1 MSTRSPWTFRRAL
14 LLAPFASVLAASPAG
29 ARSRDFEAL
38 VVISAEPNSS
48 AFAFGEFDGDGRRDL
63 VILTDSVAAVRLM
76 RSDALE
82 DWDSIVFENVSG
94 LSVVAGDWD
103 ADGDSDFAVA
113 GRGKIEAFRN
123 GGGAAFSRSTLVD
136 RRGKAFYSAT
146 LSDLDRDGFLDL
158 IVGSDVGLHVFRRND
173 ASESGFGPPLVLAE
187 PNGAGFKAA
196 DFDGDGN
203 PDLIFP
209 GNPVRI
215 AFGNGRGNFSS
226 VLSLAGVSGNPVE
239 PLDFDFD
246 GRIDFAAS
254 AAQSVRLY
262 RNDTTLSFPLFRNVY
277 TGTVGFLESGD
288 LDHDGLPDLFMG
300 TIGSPPGTGLYVMY
314 ARRVSG
320 PRDVIRLLSGTIA
333 GVAVTDFDR
342 DGFLDGVALTS
353 ARVLVARGSTR
364 GLVRSVPFPAQNPSA
379 PVVADF
385 DGDGHVDVV
394 AGEDLASFVRLLRL
408 DGRGGLVSSTRL
420 STRFR
425 TGGSAAR
432 DFDGDGRSDL
442 VMTHT
447 SDDRVGLFLGTDAG
461 LSDAGDLLATD
472 APQIPVVADVDGDGA
487 DDVVLSDATSVV
499 ALLGDGA
506 GAFPRS
512 VSIPIGTP
520 LGSRVVGDFDED
532 GLPDVVLKPAAAAIV
547 QVVYGDPAGL
557 RGPVEMPVPGGVL
570 SLEFTIDWDG
580 DGHLDV
586 VATDSNN
593 VTWIEILYGDGTGG
607 FPRSRGVRL
616 DPVLGVPIGT
626 IRDADVD
633 GDGEVDLVA
642 QSGGLVSLL
651 RGEGGRTFS
660 RCGAFMTLS
669 NGKLRLADCDEDGL
683 PDLVVSS
690 TDQDGIAVVLPSR
703 FDPAAALVGS
713 VNRRFSV
720 PVDVLFVNDSSGGVE
735 RRLRLGTSDALVASM
750 ASPPRAGSPV
760 PFALYS
766 WEGEPS
772 ADSRFELPHGFGAIA
787 MRPPFW
793 GGSPA
798 NVWNST
804 GRRKLGVPT
813 EENSPLAPGVVFRR
827 PGGAG
832 RAITFTLQ
840 GVIADPGSR
849 GETPASV
856 TNGIVVEAR

>member
-1 MSTRSPWTFRRAL
+1 MRPHWTIRRAPL
-14 LLAPFASVLAASPAG
+14 RALAASVLAASPAW
-29 ARSRDFEAL
+29 ATSRDFAA
-38 VVISAEPNSS
+38 VVAIPVESDAT
-48 AFAFGEFDGDGRRDL
+48 AFAIGEFDGDGRRDL
-63 VILTDSVAAVRLM
+63 VTVTDSVAAVRLM
-76 RSDALE
+76 RRDGFE
-82 DWDSIVFENVSG
+82 DWDTVVFENVSG
-94 LSVVAGDWD
+94 LSVAAGDWD

-113 GRGKIEAFRN
+113 GRERIEAFRN
-123 GGGAAFSRSTLVD
+123 DGGAAFSRFTLVS
-136 RRGKAFYSAT
+136 RRGKTFYSAI
-146 LSDLDRDGFLDL
+146 LVDMDRDGFLDL
-158 IVGSDVGLHVFRRND
+158 LVGSDVGFHVFRYD
-173 ASESGFGPPLVLAE
+173 AAAESGFGPPLVLAE
-187 PNGAGFKAA
+187 PNGARFKAA

-203 PDLIFP
+203 PDLLFP

-226 VLSLAGVSGNPVE
+226 VSSLAGVIGGAVE

-254 AAQSVRLY
+254 AGQNVRLY
-262 RNDTTLSFPLFRNVY
+262 RNDTALSFPLFRNVY
-277 TGTVGFLESGD
+277 TGAVQYLDSGD
-288 LDHDGLPDLFMG
+288 LDHDGLPDLFMA
-300 TIGSPPGTGLYVMY
+300 TIGSPPGSGLYVMY
-314 ARRVSG
+314 AQRDSG
-320 PRDVIRLLSGTIA
+320 PRQVIRLVSGTIA

-342 DGFLDGVALTS
+342 DGFLDGVALDES
-353 ARVLVARGSTR
+353 RAHVARGATR
-364 GLVRSVPFPAQNPSA
+364 GLVLPATFGATNPVN

-385 DGDGHVDVV
+385 DGDGHLDVV
-394 AGEDLASFVRLLRL
+394 AGENAAAFIRLVRL

-442 VMTHT
+442 VITHT
-447 SDDRVGLFLGTDAG
+447 SDDRVALLLGTDTG
-461 LSDAGDLLATD
+461 FSDAGDLFATD
-472 APQIPVVADVDGDGA
+472 APQTPVVADVDGDGA

-512 VSIPIGTP
+512 VTIPIGTT
-520 LGSRVVGDFDED
+520 LSSRVAGDFDED
-532 GLPDVVLKPAAAAIV
+532 GLPDFVLRPTAAAIV
-547 QVVYGDPAGL
+547 QVVFGDPAGL
-557 RGPVEMPVPGGVL
+557 RGPVEIPVPGGV
-570 SLEFTIDWDG
+570 SNLEFTIDWDG

-593 VTWIEILYGDGTGG
+593 RTAIEILFGDGTGG
-607 FPRSRGVRL
+607 FPRSRGIRL
-616 DPVLGVPIGT
+616 DPVLGTEVGT
-626 IRDADVD
+626 IRRDDVD
-633 GDGEVDLVA
+633 GDGEVDLVV
-642 QSGGLVSLL
+642 QSGAVTSVL
-651 RGEGGRTFS
+651 RGEGGRAFS
-660 RCGAFMTLS
+660 RGGAFSTLS
-669 NGKLRLADCDEDGL
+669 NAALRLADCDEDGL
-683 PDLVVSS
+683 PDFVVSS
-690 TDQDGIAVVLPSR
+690 IEGDSIAVVIPR
-703 FDPAAALVGS
+703 PFDPAAALVGS
-713 VNRRFSV
+713 VNRKFGV

-827 PGGAG
+827 PAGAG